1 MLPGAL
7 VRLPTVASS
16 VDPDKL
22 RAALEAIFGPRRVSL
37 RVVDRQTYA
46 RDMWPR
52 MLLARREGE
61 PPEHLPH
68 AVVWPEH
75 VREVAA
81 VVKLARELLLPIIPY
96 GGGSGVCGGVVPLLG
111 GITVDLKRM
120 RELRNIAGEDLICDV
135 DAGMSGERF
144 ERELARRGYTFGH
157 FPSSIYCSTVG
168 GWLATRAAGQLS
180 TKYGKVEDRAVGLTA
195 VTGKGEIIET
205 DGPNRA
211 LRGPN
216 WSQLLIGSEGTLGV
230 ITSARLRVSPAPQLR
245 VYRGFEVPD
254 LATGVEAL
262 RRVLQR
268 GLRPAVLRLYDELDT
283 FIAQVGKSGKS
294 GKSGNSGDDAEDPSG
309 AGSHA
314 PKFPASSAVAP
325 VPPSDGG
332 ALPDWPSDAPAR
344 DEGWVSRLVSLAR
357 DEGARRR
364 GVKSA
369 VKSATKALAQA
380 ALSRGSLANKLAGV
394 AANTAHR
401 GCRLVVGL
409 EGSRIRT
416 EVEAALTFSEL
427 EAAGAKDQGEE
438 PGLSWLAHRYAV
450 SYRMSPVFRDGAF
463 VDTMEVASSW
473 DRLLDLYHSVRGA
486 IGQHAVVM
494 AHLSHAYADGC
505 SIYFTFA
512 AHADDARASERLY
525 DAIWKDGLE
534 AATRVGGTISHHHGV
549 GLLKAPY
556 MAGEHR
562 EAMALFHAAKRALDP
577 YGILNPGKM
586 GLPLELFGGGAAEP
600 PGGSSGG
607 SR

>member
-1 MLPGAL
+1 VVALP
-7 VRLPTVASS
+7 
-16 VDPDKL
+16 VDPEKL
-22 RAALEAIFGPRRVSL
+22 RVALEAIFGARRVSL
-37 RVVDRQTYA
+37 RPVDLQTYA

-52 MLLARREGE
+52 LLLARREGE
-61 PPEHLPH
+61 SPVHLPH
-68 AVVWPEH
+68 AVVWPEE

-81 VVKLARELLLPIIPY
+81 VVKLARQLRLPIVPY

-111 GITVDLKRM
+111 GITIDLKRM
-120 RELRNIAGEDLICDV
+120 GELRTVAREDLVCDV
-135 DAGMSGERF
+135 DAGINGERF
-144 ERELARRGYTFGH
+144 ERELGRRGYTFGH

-216 WSQLLIGSEGTLGV
+216 WTQLLLGSEGTLGV
-230 ITSARLRVSPAPQLR
+230 ITSARLRVSSAPQLH

-283 FIAQVGKSGKS
+283 FMAKMSHKSS
-294 GKSGNSGDDAEDPSG
+294 GEQE

-314 PKFPASSAVAP
+314 NSSLAP
-325 VPPSDGG
+325 TPPGDGG
-332 ALPDWPSDAPAR
+332 ALPSWPSDGPVKE
-344 DEGWVSRLVSLAR
+344 DGWMTKLISLAR
-357 DEGARRR
+357 DDRARRHQIKAA
-364 GVKSA
+364 VTSA
-369 VKSATKALAQA
+369 GKALTHA
-380 ALSRGSLANKLAGV
+380 ALSRASLANRLFGV
-394 AANTAHR
+394 ATGAAHR

-409 EGSRIRT
+409 EGARIRT
-416 EVEAALTFSEL
+416 EVEAALTVAEL
-427 EAAGAKDQGEE
+427 EAAGAKDQGEA
-438 PGLSWLAHRYAV
+438 PGMSWLAHRYAV

-473 DRLLDLYHSVRGA
+473 DRLLDLYHSVRDA
-486 IGQHAVVM
+486 IGEHALVM

-505 SIYFTFA
+505 SIYFTFVATA
-512 AHADDARASERLY
+512 ADARASERLY

-534 AATRVGGTISHHHGV
+534 ATTRAGGTISHHHGV

-562 EAMALFHAAKRALDP
+562 DAMALFRAAKRALDP
-577 YGILNPGKM
+577 DGILNPGKM
-586 GLPLELFGGGAAEP
+586 GLGFDGAIGGAA
-600 PGGSSGG
+600 GGGL
-607 SR
+607 

>member
-1 MLPGAL
+1 M
-7 VRLPTVASS
+7 ASS
-16 VDPDKL
+16 IDPDKL
-22 RAALEAIFGPRRVSL
+22 RFALEAIFGSRRVSL
-37 RVVDRQTYA
+37 RVVDLHTYA

-52 MLLARREGE
+52 LLLARREGE
-61 PPEHLPH
+61 PPAHLPH
-68 AVVWPEH
+68 AIVWPEH

-81 VVKLARELLLPIIPY
+81 VVKLARELRMPIIPY

-111 GITVDLKRM
+111 GITIDLKRM
-120 RELRNIAGEDLICDV
+120 RDLRNVASEDLICDV

-144 ERELARRGYTFGH
+144 ERELSRRGYTFGH

-180 TKYGKVEDRAVGLTA
+180 TKYGKVEDRAVGLTV

-283 FIAQVGKSGKS
+283 FIAKMGHKSD
-294 GKSGNSGDDAEDPSG
+294 DDADG
-309 AGSHA
+309 AGGHA
-314 PKFPASSAVAP
+314 PVFAASSATAP
-325 VPPSDGG
+325 APSPDSG
-332 ALPDWPSDAPAR
+332 ALPSWPSDIAAR
-344 DEGWVSRLVSLAR
+344 EESWMSRLVALAR

-364 GVKSA
+364 QVKAVVKSA
-369 VKSATKALAQA
+369 GKALTQA
-380 ALSRGSLANKLAGV
+380 ALSRGALANRLAGV
-394 AANTAHR
+394 AAGTAHR
-401 GCRLVVGL
+401 GCRLIVGL

-416 EVEAALTFSEL
+416 EVESALTFAEL
-427 EAAGAKDQGEE
+427 EAAGAKDQGEA

-473 DRLLDLYHSVRGA
+473 DRLLDLYHSVRDA

-494 AHLSHAYADGC
+494 AHLSHSYADGC

-512 AHADDARASERLY
+512 ATAEGARAAERLY
-525 DAIWKDGLE
+525 DVIWKDGLE

-549 GLLKAPY
+549 GMLKAPY

-562 EAMALFHAAKRALDP
+562 EAMALFRAAKQALDP
-577 YGILNPGKM
+577 DGILNPGKM
-586 GLPLELFGGGAAEP
+586 GLEINVNLTSERGATQ
-600 PGGSSGG
+600 GKS
-607 SR
+607 

>member
-1 MLPGAL
+1 VALP
-7 VRLPTVASS
+7 
-16 VDPDKL
+16 VDPEKL
-22 RAALEAIFGPRRVSL
+22 RVALEAIFGACRVSL
-37 RVVDRQTYA
+37 RLVDLQTYA

-52 MLLARREGE
+52 LLLARREGE
-61 PPEHLPH
+61 SPVHLPH

-81 VVKLARELLLPIIPY
+81 VVKLARELRLPIVPY
-96 GGGSGVCGGVVPLLG
+96 GGGSGVCGGVIPLLG
-111 GITVDLKRM
+111 GITIDLKRM
-120 RELRNIAGEDLICDV
+120 REVRAVAREDLVCDV
-135 DAGMSGERF
+135 DAGINGERF

-216 WSQLLIGSEGTLGV
+216 WTQLLLGSEGTLGV
-230 ITSARLRVSPAPQLR
+230 ITSARLRVSPAPQLH

-283 FIAQVGKSGKS
+283 FMASMTHKS
-294 GKSGNSGDDAEDPSG
+294 SGDEEP
-309 AGSHA
+309 
-314 PKFPASSAVAP
+314 VAP
-325 VPPSDGG
+325 TRAAIAPAPPGDGG
-332 ALPDWPSDAPAR
+332 ALPSWPSDGPAKE
-344 DEGWVSRLVSLAR
+344 DGWMTRLISLAR
-357 DEGARRR
+357 DDGARRR
-364 GVKSA
+364 QLKAA
-369 VKSATKALAQA
+369 VKSAGKALTHA
-380 ALSRGSLANKLAGV
+380 ALSRASLSNRLFGV
-394 AANTAHR
+394 ATGTAHR

-416 EVEAALTFSEL
+416 EVEAALTFAEL
-427 EAAGAKDQGEE
+427 EAAGAKDQGEA
-438 PGLSWLAHRYAV
+438 PGMSWLAHRYAV

-486 IGQHAVVM
+486 IGQHALVM

-505 SIYFTFA
+505 SIYFTFVA
-512 AHADDARASERLY
+512 TADDARASERLY

-534 AATRVGGTISHHHGV
+534 AATRAGGTISHHHGV

-562 EAMALFHAAKRALDP
+562 EAMALFRAAKRALDP
-577 YGILNPGKM
+577 DGILNPGKM
-586 GLPLELFGGGAAEP
+586 GLGFEGALGGLGGA
-600 PGGSSGG
+600 S
-607 SR
+607 